1 MEQKTFNY
9 IKLTEIA
16 QTCAGCPTVFEGKTV
31 NGDDFYFRFRW
42 GKMCFEIN
50 DEPILYVNY
59 GNDSWA
65 GICDWEEVKQ
75 VALQNGLIID
85 DSEAEWK
92 TEEDYL

>member
-1 MEQKTFNY
+1 MEMDC
-9 IKLTEIA
+9 ITESDK
-16 QTCAGCPTVFEGKTV
+16 EGKIIKV
-31 NGDDFYFRFRW
+31 FGQ
-42 GKMCFEIN
+42 KMRFEIN

-65 GICDWEEVKQ
+65 GICDWEEAKQ
-75 VALQNGLIID
+75 VALQNRLVID